1 MAKAKL
7 ILPKHLTNTEAVE
20 LIYGPPDT
28 ILTYEDFRVY
38 QRWMADTMAELPGCI
53 MGAEMGLGK
62 TGAVLKATT
71 ALIAAGEVKRPLI
84 VAPLYVAENTW
95 PEEIRTWDFS
105 RDLTFRVVTG
115 NEDERMAAL
124 KQDAQATIINRENL
138 RWLHEV
144 FAGRG
149 WPFDMLTVDEIS
161 RQKRGMLRVHQSREQ
176 RKKGIKAGLTELGVM
191 QAHRASHKRIIGLSG
206 TPAPNGLIDLYG
218 PMFAVDGGERLG
230 RSMTAFKQRWFHED
244 KYDNSITPLPHAE
257 AEIMGR
263 IKDRFF
269 SLREEDYLTLPPMI
283 PVHHTVKL
291 PPKARSIYREMEKE
305 LYVELVNRAGDPTF
319 VEAVNRGVLTGK
331 LLQLANGSIYDD
343 VKEGIFVHDEKIDI
357 LESIFEEAAGTPVLI
372 AYSFKF
378 DLLAI
383 KKRFPWIR
391 VFGESK
397 DDIRDWNAGR
407 IKGLLTHPAS
417 AGHGLNIQKGS
428 NIAVWYGLSW
438 SLELYRQFVKRLHR
452 SGQTRDKVFMHH
464 IIAEDTV
471 DEDVLSVCLG
481 KGETQDRI
489 TEAVR
494 VRLSGV

>member
-1 MAKAKL
+1 MAKAPKL
-7 ILPKHLTNTEAVE
+7 ILPKHLTYTPAVE
-20 LIYGPPDT
+20 LIHGLPDR
-28 ILTYEDFRVY
+28 ILTYEDFRPY
-38 QRWMADTMAELPGCI
+38 QGWMSDKMIELPGVI

-71 ALIAAGEVKRPLI
+71 ALISIGEVKRPLI
-84 VAPLYVAENTW
+84 VAPLFVAENTW
-95 PEEIRTWDFS
+95 PEEIRTWDFA

-115 NEDERMAAL
+115 TEVERMAAL
-124 KQDAQATIINRENL
+124 RQDAQVTIINRENL

-149 WPFDMLTVDEIS
+149 WPFDMLVYDEIS
-161 RQKRGMLRVHQSREQ
+161 RLKKGLMRVTQSREQ
-176 RKKGIKAGLTELGVM
+176 RKKGVKAGLTELGVM
-191 QAHRASHKRIIGLSG
+191 QAHRASHKHIIGLSG
-206 TPAPNGLIDLYG
+206 TPAPNGLVDLFG
-218 PMFAVDGGERLG
+218 PMFAIDHGDRLG
-230 RSMTAFKQRWFHED
+230 RSMTAFLKRWFHED
-244 KYDNSITPLPHAE
+244 RYDNSITPFQHSE
-257 AEIMGR
+257 AEIMGK

-269 SLREEDYLTLPPMI
+269 SLREEDYLTLPPLI
-283 PVHHTVKL
+283 NVNHTIKL

-305 LYVELVNRAGDPTF
+305 LYIELVNRAGDPTF

-331 LLQLANGSIYDD
+331 LLQLANGSVYDD
-343 VKEGIFVHDEKIDI
+343 AKEGIYVHDEKLGI
-357 LESIFEEAAGTPVLI
+357 LESIFEEAAGTPVLV

-397 DDIRDWNAGR
+397 DDIRDWNAGKIR
-407 IKGLLTHPAS
+407 GLLTHPAS

-428 NIAVWYGLSW
+428 NIAVWYGLTW

-452 SGQTRDKVFMHH
+452 SGQTRDRVFMHH

-471 DEDVLSVCLG
+471 DENVLDVCFV
-481 KGETQDRI
+481 KGATQDRI

-494 VRLSGV
+494 IRLAA